1 MAEKLGQKLTKRN
14 ETAPGQDGPDGGRNL
29 AQNAKVNAK
38 IDNYIKEH
46 PDFMPGY
53 VQTLPRERL
62 ERIAVLY
69 EVTKLEMKAERAESR
84 QRIQAA
90 AERKLDKWLAEHPAA
105 AAKIQETLSKLDPA
119 EQQSV
124 RTSLIYAAMKNE
136 PKEGLK
142 AGAGQ
147 PGQRV

>member
-1 MAEKLGQKLTKRN
+1 MAEKLGQKLAKRN
-14 ETAPGQDGPDGGRNL
+14 DRSPGGDGPDGEVKM

-53 VQTLPRERL
+53 IQKLPRERL

-69 EVTKLEMKAERAESR
+69 EVTKLEWHAERLESR

-90 AERKLDKWLAEHPAA
+90 AERKLDKWLGEHPAA
-105 AAKIQETLSKLDPA
+105 AAKIQETLSKLDPT
-119 EQQSV
+119 EQQAV
-124 RTSLIYAAMKNE
+124 RTSLIYSAMKTE
-136 PKEGLK
+136 PKEGVK
-142 AGAGQ
+142 PEAAAAG
-147 PGQRV
+147 PRV